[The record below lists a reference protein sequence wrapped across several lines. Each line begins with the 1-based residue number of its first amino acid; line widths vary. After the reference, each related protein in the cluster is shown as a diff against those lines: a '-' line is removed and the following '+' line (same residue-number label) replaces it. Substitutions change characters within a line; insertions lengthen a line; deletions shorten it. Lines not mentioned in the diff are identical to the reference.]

1 MKALIQETVLVGQSL
16 LFWLFA
22 LPLAIL
28 AWPVLLLTE
37 KARNILPFQPV
48 RDRTQVVV
56 PQLIYRLAR

>member
-1 MKALIQETVLVGQSL
+1 LVGQSL

-37 KARNILPFQPV
+37 KARNILSFQPV
-48 RDRTQVVV
+48 HDRKQVVV
-56 PQLIYRLAR
+56 PQLIYRLA